1 MLKTEY
7 ASLKS
12 EKSKLYN
19 EYRKVKEEIKKINVV
34 KSNTDR
40 LLAYSDDKK
49 SRQDKDLNK

>member
-19 EYRKVKEEIKKINVV
+19 EYRKVKEEIKKINII

-40 LLAYSDDKK
+40 LLAYPDDKK
-49 SRQDKDLNK
+49 FCKDKDLNK